1 MMEPAYFLSYT
12 LLAFWATIGIVLCLV
27 FRDRRRLKKREE
39 ETEQQ
44 LALWV
49 ERERRQGVSA
59 TSIAERL
66 DAKREE
72 LRRGVRID

>member
-1 MMEPAYFLSYT
+1 MEPAYFLSYT
-12 LLAFWATIGIVLCLV
+12 LLAFWVTIGIVLWIV
-27 FRDRRRLKKREE
+27 VRDRRRRKKREE
-39 ETEQQ
+39 ESEQQ

-49 ERERRQGVSA
+49 ERERRQGASA

-72 LRRGVRID
+72 LRRGARS